1 MMEVEPFYEQISGST
16 PMLVTALLNEFSA
29 VTDYRTLRD
38 TLPRRLAV
46 LLKCRCVI
54 IYLRMDETLQFAAGT
69 FDDTPGWSTSLLTVA
84 HINPIDIHS
93 TVPEAV
99 AWNTRHAVFSSPGS
113 LAPSL
118 VALPLIYRQHTI
130 GVLVAYR
137 NIGTTSSLVTT
148 DIQNKGSRAREAYW
162 SENDGPVLE
171 AVAAIV
177 ALLLENTRLLER
189 DRGRIHELS
198 LLNNISSQLSRSLYE
213 FERIQRIVIQRSK
226 EMSHADLCELLQP
239 DILPPP
245 SSWVTLELHTL
256 LFSRF
261 SEQHVAQSSPLLIE
275 RPGDG
280 TTSEYLSHLPTQVKT
295 FFAIPL
301 FFSDT
306 SFNTVNRVSRSDT
319 GRARSS
325 NRNGNDSPKVL
336 GVIVGAY
343 YQAWKM
349 RREELVLLQVLASQT
364 STMLEN
370 MHLMKDVM
378 EARNHARKLLQ
389 QVLEDQRQKELM
401 EEENRR
407 LDRLAT
413 LGEMSANV
421 AHEVRNPLASIKT
434 SMQMLKDDLADDENN
449 NEEAQ
454 ESVAIVLKEVERL
467 DAIVRDLLLFARP
480 RQLYAGP
487 CNLIEL
493 SDHVLHVMAGH
504 CIAAG
509 VVVQRVY
516 HDIPVIHVD
525 AAQIE
530 QVLFNLYMNAL
541 QAMPDGG
548 TITITCQAVST
559 EATLK
564 QRGSNVPVA
573 FGVPIGVYTAKK
585 DWLELSVSDTGMGI
599 APEQLERLFQPFF
612 TTKAHGIGLGL
623 PITRRLVEDHKGHL
637 LVESQPG
644 HGATFSV
651 RLPIFEGNGEGGV
664 GKRMEDRS

>member
-1 MMEVEPFYEQISGST
+1 MMEVESFYEQLSVST
-16 PMLVTALLNEFSA
+16 PTLVTALLNEFSA

-38 TLPRRLAV
+38 TLPRRLAA

-54 IYLRMDETLQFAAGT
+54 IYLRMDETLQFASGT

-99 AWNTRHAVFSSPGS
+99 AWNNHHAVFSSPRGS
-113 LAPSL
+113 TPSL

-137 NIGTTSSLVTT
+137 NIGKISSLLSADVQHKVNRT
-148 DIQNKGSRAREAYW
+148 GGACW
-162 SENDGPVLE
+162 SENDGPALE
-171 AVAAIV
+171 AIAGIV

-189 DRGRIHELS
+189 DRERIHELS

-213 FERIQRIVIQRSK
+213 FERMQRIVIQRSK
-226 EMSHADLCELLQP
+226 EISRADLCELLQP
-239 DILPPP
+239 EVSPQT
-245 SSWVTLELHTL
+245 SSWVSPELHAL
-256 LFSRF
+256 LFLRF
-261 SEQHVAQSSPLLIE
+261 SEQQDAQSSPLIIE

-280 TTSEYLSHLPTQVKT
+280 TTGEYLSHLPAQVKT

-301 FFSDT
+301 FFTDASY
-306 SFNTVNRVSRSDT
+306 SRVSNGET
-319 GRARSS
+319 GRARAS
-325 NRNGNDSPKVL
+325 NRNGNTATKVL
-336 GVIVGAY
+336 GIIAGAY
-343 YQAWKM
+343 YQARKM

-378 EARNHARKLLQ
+378 EARNHARKLLR
-389 QVLEDQRQKELM
+389 QVVEDQRQKELM

-449 NEEAQ
+449 SEEAQ

-480 RQLYAGP
+480 RQLYAGL

-493 SDHVLHVMAGH
+493 SDHVLHVMTGQ
-504 CIAAG
+504 CRAAG
-509 VVVQRVY
+509 VTVQRMY
-516 HDIPVIHVD
+516 HDIPLIHVD
-525 AAQIE
+525 AAQME

-548 TITITCQAVST
+548 TLTIACQVVSID
-559 EATLK
+559 AALK
-564 QRGSNVPVA
+564 KRGGNLPVTS
-573 FGVPIGVYTAKK
+573 GVPIGVYTARQ

-599 APEQLERLFQPFF
+599 APEQFERLFQPFF

-623 PITRRLVEDHKGHL
+623 PITRRLVEDHRGHL

-651 RLPIFEGNGEGGV
+651 RLPIIESNGDVGV
-664 GKRMEDRS
+664 AQS